1 MTVDPHDPHTE
12 DAPRSD
18 APPPGD
24 VPPEAAADELADEV
38 IEDLTFLADDPPG
51 IGADPFEPVVDEEE
65 AREAI
70 GRLRADATER
80 GEKADAARSF
90 WRELTILIIVA
101 LVVAVLIKTFLVQAF
116 YIPSGSMEDTLQ
128 VGDRVMVNK
137 LSYTFGSPQ
146 RGDVIVFE
154 NPNGQRGSESLLG
167 ALIRHGGESLGV
179 SSPDT
184 ALIKRV
190 VAVGGE
196 TIEIV
201 DNQVLIDG
209 EPIDEPYIAPDPRM
223 RNEAPI
229 VVPEGHVFV
238 MGDNRTRGGSS
249 DSRDFGTISEDTII
263 GRAFVIVWPPGDW
276 GGL

>member
-1 MTVDPHDPHTE
+1 MTVDPRDPQNADEPRSGAPSPE
-12 DAPRSD
+12 DVADEIAGEVIDDLAGLRDDPGSD
-18 APPPGD
+18 AP
-24 VPPEAAADELADEV
+24 
-38 IEDLTFLADDPPG
+38 
-51 IGADPFEPVVDEEE
+51 ADPFSADFDHE
-65 AREAI
+65 ATREAI

-80 GEKADAARSF
+80 GEKQDAARSF
-90 WRELTILIIVA
+90 WRELPILIIVA

-137 LSYTFGSPQ
+137 LSYTFGSPA
-146 RGDVIVFE
+146 RGDVIVFD
-154 NPNGQRGSESLLG
+154 NPNGEQGSESLLG
-167 ALIRHGGESLGV
+167 ALIRHVGESLGV

-196 TIEIV
+196 TIEIKDNLVLV
-201 DNQVLIDG
+201 DGVA
-209 EPIDEPYIAPDPRM
+209 IDEPYISDPRM
-223 RNEAPI
+223 RDEAPL
-229 VVPEGHVFV
+229 VVPEGYVFV
-238 MGDNRTRGGSS
+238 MGDNRSRGGSS
-249 DSRDFGTISEDTII
+249 DSRDFGPIPEDSII